1 MIVIEDTLTH
11 RSNPNLAQARRRL
24 PVALIGNALM
34 RIAGG
39 ASGVLVGLYLAH
51 LAKHGAP
58 FGAALVGT
66 LGAVSFTAEL
76 LFALPAGV
84 LADAI
89 APRALMTG
97 GALLGALATQLFGL
111 SRWVGIFFLSRA
123 MEGVASAAGVPPLLA
138 HIAGITEGDAPLR
151 ARAMSYLE
159 LSLLAG
165 LALGGFAAAQLWRA
179 WGTGAFALV
188 ALLYVLCAGLL
199 SAGAAGSR
207 GYGRRAALPGL
218 AAAVRKPSL
227 RRLAPIWICVNSI
240 IGLWLGPALSFLLTA
255 RSQKGQLLTGVF
267 ADRPERLGWM
277 LVAYSLV
284 FGAGVSLW
292 RVFLPR
298 LPAVR
303 ALRISLGAMFAVC
316 GGLSLLNH
324 SGAAS
329 VSVRWAIGV
338 STALCIMVES
348 GFTPAALT
356 LLAGT
361 VGGRGER
368 GAAMG
373 IYSMLLS
380 VGAIFGS
387 LAAAVLG
394 ARFAVDGLISGT
406 LALAAAAMMLMPG
419 LERAEVRHVRL

>member
-1 MIVIEDTLTH
+1 LR
-11 RSNPNLAQARRRL
+11 RS
-24 PVALIGNALM
+24 
-34 RIAGG
+34 
-39 ASGVLVGLYLAH
+39 
-51 LAKHGAP
+51 
-58 FGAALVGT
+58 
-66 LGAVSFTAEL
+66 
-76 LFALPAGV
+76 
-84 LADAI
+84 
-89 APRALMTG
+89 
-97 GALLGALATQLFGL
+97 
-111 SRWVGIFFLSRA
+111 
-123 MEGVASAAGVPPLLA
+123 PP
-138 HIAGITEGDAPLR
+138 
-151 ARAMSYLE
+151 
-159 LSLLAG
+159 
-165 LALGGFAAAQLWRA
+165 
-179 WGTGAFALV
+179 
-188 ALLYVLCAGLL
+188 
-199 SAGAAGSR
+199 AGAAGSR

-218 AAAVRKPSL
+218 AAAVREPSL

-316 GGLSLLNH
+316 GGLLLLNH

-361 VGGRGER
+361 VGGHGGR

-394 ARFAVDGLISGT
+394 ARFAVDGLIYGT